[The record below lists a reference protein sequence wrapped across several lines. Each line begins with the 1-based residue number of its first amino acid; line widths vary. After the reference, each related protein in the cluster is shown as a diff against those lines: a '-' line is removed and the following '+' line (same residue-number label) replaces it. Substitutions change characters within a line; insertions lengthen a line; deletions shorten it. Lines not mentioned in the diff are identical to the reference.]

1 MKRRD
6 ILGGLAAL
14 LPAQALAVD
23 GALRPKLRQN
33 TTLRAPSALVA
44 LDPRLANLTGF
55 ALRDL
60 STGRILEEHQPR
72 LSLPPASVTKAVTA
86 LYAIDALGLGYRFPT
101 DVAVTGRVTGGT
113 LEGDLYLIGGG
124 DPTLDSDRLAQL
136 ARAVAAAGI
145 RQVRGRTY
153 AVGTTLPYFRNIDPG
168 QPEHVG
174 YNPAISGLNLNFNRV
189 HFRWTRRGT
198 GYDTELVAAGQ
209 KHMPAVAGIDIAL
222 ANRKAPVFQFR
233 DADGRDSWSV
243 AAGALGAR
251 GARWLP
257 VRQPTLYAAE
267 VFRTLASAAG
277 VAMPAFTEARV
288 APEDGRLA
296 RVESSDCA
304 RLLRTMLKYSTNL
317 TAEVV
322 GLRAS
327 QARGQVPNSLGAS
340 GEEMTRWLR
349 TRYGLSKARF
359 VNHSGLSDQTRMT
372 VEEMVQLLDIAAA
385 TTPLQRL
392 MRAHPLSR
400 AEGTKTPLPGVEIR
414 AKTGTLYFTR
424 TLAGYIEGRGR
435 RLAFAIFAAD
445 LNARAG
451 FRANSAKI
459 PNGSGGWRAAALKQE
474 RALLRHF
481 ANVHL

>member
-1 MKRRD
+1 MSLKRRD

-33 TTLRAPSALVA
+33 TTLRAPSARVA

-101 DVAVTGRVTGGT
+101 DVAVTGRITGGT

-124 DPTLDSDRLAQL
+124 DPTLDSDRLAHL

-267 VFRTLASAAG
+267 VFRTL
-277 VAMPAFTEARV
+277 
-288 APEDGRLA
+288 
-296 RVESSDCA
+296 
-304 RLLRTMLKYSTNL
+304 
-317 TAEVV
+317 
-322 GLRAS
+322 
-327 QARGQVPNSLGAS
+327 
-340 GEEMTRWLR
+340 
-349 TRYGLSKARF
+349 
-359 VNHSGLSDQTRMT
+359 
-372 VEEMVQLLDIAAA
+372 
-385 TTPLQRL
+385 
-392 MRAHPLSR
+392 
-400 AEGTKTPLPGVEIR
+400 
-414 AKTGTLYFTR
+414 
-424 TLAGYIEGRGR
+424 
-435 RLAFAIFAAD
+435 
-445 LNARAG
+445 
-451 FRANSAKI
+451 
-459 PNGSGGWRAAALKQE
+459 
-474 RALLRHF
+474 
-481 ANVHL
+481 